1 MSNKL
6 TEQMIEEMIEELLQE
21 KTIDVTVKGIK
32 KAADKQL
39 AVKSLGLPKKR
50 HSGKA
55 WDYLGKLAGK
65 KDNKNNID
73 DPDFEAALK
82 QGKSAHA
89 HQAAIDIFMN
99 TTDRN
104 IYDFIKNVVNTKLN
118 TKQKNVVH
126 KQVSDRRGDF
136 AKIAFGRQDL
146 NAAKKAQ
153 NAAAAQKITNDLA
166 WLKAQTYPKWSQST
180 FSVSGDDL
188 PVYIQDFHK
197 NFDNNPIK
205 YIMSYVK
212 SLSPTNL
219 EQELANFNTSGIL
232 STRVFNGFFRSKVP
246 NKTAGDVLVSILAS
260 VKTNGKYDIDKIK
273 AINKIDQFNSLVEP
287 NLEVLKK
294 QHSKTTQQDR
304 LGVVPDLDILQ
315 KAIGTKTYVDAGGNP
330 QSLKKAFLKIVF
342 NDDNTLVT
350 KIKQLKETRTELEPQ
365 DFDEFFDLAIS
376 NSSGFTPQQAA
387 DIEKNLKK
395 FYALIPNNEL
405 ELKNLTSAVIKQ
417 YRQTDTIRTSKGTL
431 SGYNITSRSA
441 SGAKID
447 AQVLDSFAKA
457 FDGAT
462 FTERLK
468 QFNEYSNE
476 VSKFIQSGGAIA
488 PGESM
493 DKKFAKF
500 ITFDLMQQI
509 LYSFEASSAGW
520 VYESFL
526 AFMAHGNAIGAS
538 YGAGDF
544 IINQGGK
551 KIEGSAKLLQTDK
564 SEQNIE
570 NLKVGETIRY
580 VVGVKKSIAPKKMRT
595 SPSAKVNQ
603 PGRKIKTPQTLGAA
617 ELTVYVF
624 DIMKTGL
631 NEIRADQVNK
641 VSNKSQKLTLK
652 ENNTRVDIEI
662 PSDVKPVG
670 VIDLIFLQ
678 GEEFEEYSGLI
689 VRDIGE
695 QLEKTMLYMSELKS
709 NIDDYVLNS
718 SDQDEKNYYSKEA
731 MKNHSQ
737 LKIALQGQTGAGG
750 LFTESKLQSL
760 DQLIAEAM
768 RDIKRKTKK

>member
-1 MSNKL
+1 MSDKL
-6 TEQMIEEMIEELLQE
+6 TEQKIEEMIAELLQE
-21 KTIDVTVKGIK
+21 KTIDVEVKGIRK
-32 KAADKQL
+32 PADKQL
-39 AVKSLGLPKKR
+39 AVQSLGLPKNR
-50 HSGKA
+50 HTGKT
-55 WDYLGKLAGK
+55 WTYLGKLAGK
-65 KDNKNNID
+65 EIDKKNID

-82 QGKSAHA
+82 QGNSAHA
-89 HQAAIDIFMN
+89 HRAAIDIFMN

-104 IYDFIKNVVNTKLN
+104 IYDFIKNVVNTKLDN
-118 TKQKNVVH
+118 KQKKVVH
-126 KQVSDRRGDF
+126 KQVSDSRGDF
-136 AKIAFGRQDL
+136 AKIAFGREDL
-146 NAAKKAQ
+146 NAAKTAQ
-153 NAAAAQKITNDLA
+153 NAAAAQKIKDDLS
-166 WLKAQTYPKWSQST
+166 WLKAQKYPAWTQSD
-180 FSVSGDDL
+180 FSMSGDDV

-205 YIMSYVK
+205 YIMSYVDLQK
-212 SLSPTNL
+212 PTNL
-219 EQELANFNTSGIL
+219 GQELANFNTSGIL
-232 STRVFNGFFRSKVP
+232 QTRVFDGFFKSKVP
-246 NKTAGDVLVSILAS
+246 NKTAGDVLESILTG

-273 AINKIDQFNSLVEP
+273 LIRNIDQYNNLVVP

-294 QHSKTTQQDR
+294 QHNKATQQDR
-304 LGVVPDLDILQ
+304 LGAVPDLDILE
-315 KAIGTKTYVDAGGNP
+315 KAIGTKTYVDTNGKA
-330 QSLKKAFLKIVF
+330 QSLKAAFLKIVF
-342 NDDNTLVT
+342 NNNDNLVNR
-350 KIKQLKETRTELEPQ
+350 IKKLKETKSELEPQ
-365 DFDEFFDLAIS
+365 DFDEFFDLAIDKKD
-376 NSSGFTPQQAA
+376 GFTPQQAV

-405 ELKNLTSAVIKQ
+405 DLKNLTSAVIKQ

-457 FDGAT
+457 FDGTT
-462 FTERLK
+462 FKDRLK
-468 QFNEYSNE
+468 QFNNYSNE

-488 PGESM
+488 SGESM
-493 DKKFAKF
+493 DQKFAKF

-526 AFMAHGNAIGAS
+526 AFMAHGSAIGAS

-544 IINQGGK
+544 TINQGGN

-570 NLKVGETIRY
+570 NLNTGDTIRY
-580 VVGVKKSIAPKKMRT
+580 VVGVKKSIAPIKMQASVT
-595 SPSAKVNQ
+595 APVNQ
-603 PGRKIKTPQTLGAA
+603 PGKKIKTPQTLGAA

-624 DIMKTGL
+624 DIKKTGA
-631 NEIRADQVNK
+631 NEIRADQVNS
-641 VSNKSQKLTLK
+641 VSDASQKLILK
-652 ENNTRVDIEI
+652 EKNTRVDIEI
-662 PSDVKPVG
+662 PNSVKPLG

-689 VRDIGE
+689 VRDISE

-737 LKIALQGQTGAGG
+737 LKIALQGPSGTSG

-760 DQLIAEAM
+760 DNLIAEAM
-768 RDIKRKTKK
+768 RDIRKKRK